1 MNLGEVA
8 VVCGRR
14 AHRLLPLSWK
24 YFPLKL
30 QSLKSTLNKYK
41 VRAPLMALVTI
52 FPVTC
57 FLRAALAQRCASVG
71 NPASASLKSSP
82 CKKKKKVS
90 LQRLK
95 ETQIGRAR
103 WVSLSPLRFCGLSDN
118 AKEVVVHRLIF
129 TESS

>member
-82 CKKKKKVS
+82 CKKKKKGVTAEAEGNTN
-90 LQRLK
+90 R
-95 ETQIGRAR
+95 EGHVGVT
-103 WVSLSPLRFCGLSDN
+103 LS
-118 AKEVVVHRLIF
+118 F
-129 TESS
+129 TFLWPQ